1 MDRSWLVQKSKSKN
15 SKNLWKIDEISRIL
29 AIFHFLK
36 NINRCSLNRLQFWLD
51 PILQKHSKKFIKIH
65 KIFGIFREKKNR
77 KFLLQKWIV
86 HGWYKNQKM
95 SKILEI
101 LSNFA
106 RNEILVFF
114 DPVGPQDAMFD
125 KNRFFQ
131 TFSSFSKVRV
141 KKRTIKLLMTGQ

>member
-1 MDRSWLVQKSKSKN
+1 MISTIIFLDKLLRCKIIKIRKILAIFREKKTEIFIAKMDRSWLVQKSKSKN

-51 PILQKHSKKFIKIH
+51 PILQKHSKKFIKIP

-86 HGWYKNQKM
+86 HSWYKNQKNVE
-95 SKILEI
+95 STG
-101 LSNFA
+101 NF
-106 RNEILVFF
+106 EPFW
-114 DPVGPQDAMFD
+114 P
-125 KNRFFQ
+125 
-131 TFSSFSKVRV
+131 
-141 KKRTIKLLMTGQ
+141 